1 MHIVRFNS
9 FLILIL
15 ESSSAMIA
23 NVKTTDECCM
33 TWRARMMMNH
43 IIQTFQDTKGDSHKK
58 SRQCLTIHV
67 KNERLLTP
75 ISLKISL
82 STTCTHIGQTISIIS
97 GPLNTSFKFSA
108 QIT

>member
-1 MHIVRFNS
+1 MHTVRFNS

-15 ESSSAMIA
+15 ESSSAVIA
-23 NVKTTDECCM
+23 NVKTTDACCM

-67 KNERLLTP
+67 KNKRLLT
-75 ISLKISL
+75 ISPKISL
-82 STTCTHIGQTISIIS
+82 STTCTHIGPTISIIS